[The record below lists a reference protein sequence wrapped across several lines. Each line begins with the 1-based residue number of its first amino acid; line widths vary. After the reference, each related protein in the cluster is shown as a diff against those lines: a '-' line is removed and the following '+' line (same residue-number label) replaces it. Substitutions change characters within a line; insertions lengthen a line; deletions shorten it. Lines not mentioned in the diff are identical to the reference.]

1 MIPRIREA
9 LFESMRIWT
18 GVLAGLMLAAVAG
31 GVDAAPSPPK
41 PIPQKP
47 LTDVT
52 VAPGPKA
59 LVPADKPA
67 PVPTPPVPDTSGALA
82 YDDQLLRLSEILGA
96 MHYLRPLC
104 GSNEGG
110 LWRSEMEAF
119 LTAEQPD
126 PARKARF
133 VDRFN
138 HGYEGFRSVYR
149 VCTPAATLAID
160 RYMAEGARIARD
172 VSARYGKEK

>member
-9 LFESMRIWT
+9 LFETMRIWT
-18 GVLAGLMLAAVAG
+18 GGLAGLMLAVVAG

-52 VAPGPKA
+52 VAPGAKA
-59 LVPADKPA
+59 LVPTDKPA
-67 PVPTPPVPDTSGALA
+67 PAPPVPDPSGAPA

-110 LWRSEMEAF
+110 LWRSEMEAL

-126 PARKARF
+126 ATRKARF

-149 VCTPAATLAID
+149 ICTPAATFAID

>member
-1 MIPRIREA
+1 
-9 LFESMRIWT
+9 
-18 GVLAGLMLAAVAG
+18 MLAVVAG
-31 GVDAAPSPPK
+31 GGNAAPSPPK

-47 LTDVT
+47 LSEVT
-52 VAPGPKA
+52 VAPGTKG
-59 LVPADKPA
+59 LTPAD
-67 PVPTPPVPDTSGALA
+67 TPPAAPPPAAGSPPGAPA
-82 YDDQLLRLSEILGA
+82 YDEQLLRLSEILGA

-104 GSNEGG
+104 GSSEGA
-110 LWRSEMEAF
+110 LWRNEMEAL

-126 PARKARF
+126 ATRKARF

-149 VCTPAATLAID
+149 GCTPAATLAID

>member
-1 MIPRIREA
+1 
-9 LFESMRIWT
+9 MRIST
-18 GVLAGLMLAAVAG
+18 GVLAGMMLAVVAG
-31 GVDAAPSPPK
+31 GVNAAPSPQK
-41 PIPQKP
+41 PVAQKP
-47 LTDVT
+47 LTEVT
-52 VAPGPKA
+52 VAPGSKA
-59 LVPADKPA
+59 LTPTDNKPGPPPA
-67 PVPTPPVPDTSGALA
+67 PPGPPGAPA
-82 YDDQLLRLSEILGA
+82 YDEQLLRLSEILGA

-126 PARKARF
+126 SARRARF

-138 HGYEGFRSVYR
+138 HGYEGFRAVYR

-172 VSARYGKEK
+172 VSARYGKER

>member
-1 MIPRIREA
+1 
-9 LFESMRIWT
+9 MRIWT
-18 GVLAGLMLAAVAG
+18 GGLAGLMLAVAAG
-31 GVDAAPSPPK
+31 GANAAPSPQK

-47 LTDVT
+47 LTEVT
-52 VAPGPKA
+52 VAPGGKA
-59 LVPADKPA
+59 VTPAERPADPVIPGQPGA
-67 PVPTPPVPDTSGALA
+67 PA

-104 GSNEGG
+104 GSNEGA
-110 LWRSEMEAF
+110 LWRNEMEAF

-126 PARKARF
+126 TTRKARF

-138 HGYEGFRSVYR
+138 RGYEGFRSVYR

-160 RYMAEGARIARD
+160 RYMAEGAKIARD
-172 VSARYGKEK
+172 LSARYGK

>member
-9 LFESMRIWT
+9 LFTSMRIWT
-18 GVLAGLMLAAVAG
+18 GVLAGLMLAVVAG

-47 LTDVT
+47 LTEVT
-52 VAPGPKA
+52 VPPGGGKA
-59 LVPADKPA
+59 LAPAEKPA
-67 PVPTPPVPDTSGALA
+67 PALPVPDPSGAPA

-110 LWRSEMEAF
+110 LWRSEMEAL
-119 LTAEQPD
+119 LTAEEPD

>member
-1 MIPRIREA
+1 
-9 LFESMRIWT
+9 
-18 GVLAGLMLAAVAG
+18 MLAAVAG
-31 GVDAAPSPPK
+31 GANAAPSPAR

-47 LTDVT
+47 LSEVT
-52 VAPGPKA
+52 VAPGKG
-59 LVPADKPA
+59 LTPADKPSPA
-67 PVPTPPVPDTSGALA
+67 QPPVPGLPPGAPA
-82 YDDQLLRLSEILGA
+82 YDEQLLRLSEILGA

-104 GSNEGG
+104 GSDEGA
-110 LWRSEMEAF
+110 LWRNEMEAL

-126 PARKARF
+126 ATRKARF

-149 VCTPAATLAID
+149 VCTPAATLAIG

-172 VSARYGKEK
+172 VSARYGKER